1 MKTPS
6 SSPARYSALARWFH
20 WLTVL
25 LVAILVPTG
34 IAMVIRSEQKILDSV
49 TDTLFS
55 THKLTGFT
63 LLWLVALRLSYRFL
77 FGAPPPDPG
86 LTSWQRSVSRLNHWG
101 MYTLLIILP
110 LLGWLG
116 ISMFPAVKLFGLF
129 DLPSIASPNKAAA
142 EVVLDVH
149 MALAWVLIALV
160 SLHIAAVVYHAFIRR
175 DGVPRRMLPAS
186 WMQAEGD
193 KVTEPS

>member
-1 MKTPS
+1 MKRPS
-6 SSPARYSALARWFH
+6 TAPAQYSAPARWFH

-34 IAMVIRSEQKILDSV
+34 IVMVNRGQHNIWDAV
-49 TDTLFS
+49 TDALYS
-55 THKLTGFT
+55 THKLIGFT
-63 LLWLVALRLSYRFL
+63 LLWLVWLRLFYRL
-77 FGAPPPDPG
+77 NVGAPPPDPG
-86 LTSWQRSVSRLNHWG
+86 MTSWQRMASRLNHWG
-101 MYTLLIILP
+101 MYALLLILP

-129 DLPSIASPNKAAA
+129 DLPSIASPDKAAA
-142 EVVLDVH
+142 NRVLDVH
-149 MALAWVLIALV
+149 KALAWVLIALV
-160 SLHIAAVVYHAFIRR
+160 SLHILAVFYHALIRR

-193 KVTEPS
+193 KVTKPS